1 MMQQPR
7 PDDLVIATRQ
17 KYPVRTLRANARS
30 YLGLRVGWRRAV
42 LNETGLQTAF
52 MQADLR
58 YSQLMDAGSPFCV
71 DPKVRSDL
79 DSRRQISF
87 AEMVTT
93 DVARG
98 ERDMIVDDERKISR
112 PYD

>member
-1 MMQQPR
+1 
-7 PDDLVIATRQ
+7 
-17 KYPVRTLRANARS
+17 
-30 YLGLRVGWRRAV
+30 
-42 LNETGLQTAF
+42 
-52 MQADLR
+52 
-58 YSQLMDAGSPFCV
+58 MDAGSPFCV

-112 PYD
+112 PYE